1 MTVSANIKRGWLHHP
16 LKESICLN
24 IGSKEYNSALDNGY
38 VKNLTDIKEIGSN
51 EDIPP
56 LSGYPTDED
65 LIKDAD
71 SILTEIED
79 RGLNFLEEIKKF
91 ESGEK
96 YLNPCKKEEE
106 KIKELEASLKER
118 EQSEEEKIKEL
129 EASAKR
135 IAELEASLED
145 SAKKIKELEASLKE
159 KKQTKKV

>member
-1 MTVSANIKRGWLHHP
+1 MSDKIKKGWLHHP

-38 VKNLTDIKEIGSN
+38 VKNLTDINLKNLKEIESN

-56 LSGYPTDED
+56 PLGYLTDED
-65 LIKDAD
+65 LVKDAD
-71 SILTEIED
+71 SIFTEIEA

-91 ESGEK
+91 EFGEK

-118 EQSEEEKIKEL
+118 EQSEEKKIKEL

-135 IAELEASLED
+135 IADLEASLED
-145 SAKKIKELEASLKE
+145 SAKKIKELEASLK
-159 KKQTKKV
+159 KKK

>member
-1 MTVSANIKRGWLHHP
+1 MTVSANVKRGWLHHP
-16 LKESICLN
+16 KKESICLN

-38 VKNLTDIKEIGSN
+38 VKNLTDIKEIESN

-71 SILTEIED
+71 SILTEIEE

-106 KIKELEASLKER
+106 EKIKELEASLKER
-118 EQSEEEKIKEL
+118 EQSEEKKIKEL

-135 IAELEASLED
+135 IADLEASLED
-145 SAKKIKELEASLKE
+145 SAKKIKELESSLK
-159 KKQTKKV
+159 KKK

>member
-16 LKESICLN
+16 KKESICLN

-38 VKNLTDIKEIGSN
+38 VKNLTDIKETESN
-51 EDIPP
+51 P
-56 LSGYPTDED
+56 LGYLTDENLTEYAD
-65 LIKDAD
+65 SILTEAD
-71 SILTEIED
+71 SILTEIEA

-129 EASAKR
+129 EASVKR

-145 SAKKIKELEASLKE
+145 SAKKIKELESSLK
-159 KKQTKKV
+159 KKK